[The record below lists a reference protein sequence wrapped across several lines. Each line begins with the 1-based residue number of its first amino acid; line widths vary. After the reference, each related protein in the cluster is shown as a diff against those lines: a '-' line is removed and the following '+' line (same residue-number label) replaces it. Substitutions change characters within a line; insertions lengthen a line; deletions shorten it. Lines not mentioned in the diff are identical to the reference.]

1 MKTTQK
7 IEVAVGLSLITLMVG
22 VVIYNSIVYG
32 IETTPY

>member
-22 VVIYNSIVYG
+22 VVIYNSIIYG
-32 IETTPY
+32 TYSSPW